1 MSHQFRELL
10 KKIGSGQQTSKNL
23 TRLEAAI
30 ATKMI
35 LTQEATPAQIG
46 AFMIAHRIKRPT
58 GEELAGM
65 LDAYDELG
73 SKLHPSPHFN
83 RPVTVLGIPYDGRSR
98 TAPINPLIALMLA
111 SLNIPVILHG
121 GDHVPTKYGLP
132 LIEIFKGL
140 NIDFTHLSLTKI
152 QQIFEQTYLGFLYT
166 RTQFLYAQ
174 NLMPY
179 RDEIGKRPPF
189 ATIELIWQPYL
200 GETKLISGYVHN
212 ATEKIIIDA
221 FKERQFNNFT
231 LIKGLEGSPDLSLNK
246 TNIILVNQTD
256 DNQEL
261 KYLKI
266 KAKDY
271 NLQGEDLS
279 LESTQI
285 YLEEAEK
292 VLRGENS
299 SLTKAVIF
307 NGGFYLFNLGICD
320 TIEEGL
326 TLATKVINEGKLQ
339 QKRQEIQQLTIHN
352 SV

>member
-23 TRLEAAI
+23 TRTEAAI
-30 ATKMI
+30 ATNMM

-58 GEELAGM
+58 GEEIAGM
-65 LDAYDELG
+65 LDTYDQLG
-73 SKLHPSPHFN
+73 PKLHPSANFS

-98 TAPINPLIALMLA
+98 TAPVNPLIALMLA
-111 SLNIPVILHG
+111 SVNIPVILHG

-140 NIDFTHLSLTKI
+140 NIDFSHLSLTKI
-152 QQIFEQTYLGFLYT
+152 QQIFEQTNLGFVYT

-174 NLMPY
+174 NLIPY

-189 ATIELIWQPYL
+189 STIELIWQPYL

-212 ATEKIIIDA
+212 ATEKIILDA

-246 TNIILVNQTD
+246 TNIILVNHAED
-256 DNQEL
+256 DQEVN
-261 KYLKI
+261 YLKL

-279 LESTQI
+279 LESTQN
-285 YLEEAEK
+285 YLEQVEK
-292 VLRGENS
+292 VIKGEKS
-299 SLTKAVIF
+299 PLTKAVIF
-307 NGGFYLFNLGICD
+307 NGGFYLSHLGVCD
-320 TIEEGL
+320 TIEDGL
-326 TLATKVINEGKLQ
+326 TLAENLINQGKLQ
-339 QKRQEIQQLTIHN
+339 HKREELQQLIIN
-352 SV
+352 Q